1 MLRSLRIASLAL
13 LCATAAGCGDV
24 LSRNRPVTT
33 ADQATELAKAALIG
47 TPQAIGPFK
56 VVRAGATWNVSAPP
70 APTGAVTVYVSA
82 RTGQAVVYT
91 DEGTKRVGP

>member
-1 MLRSLRIASLAL
+1 MLRRLRIASFAL
-13 LCATAAGCGDV
+13 LCATAACGDV
-24 LSRNRPVTT
+24 LSRSRPVTT

-70 APTGAVTVYVSA
+70 APTGSVTVYVSA
-82 RTGQAVVYT
+82 KTGQAVVYT
-91 DEGTKRVGP
+91 DEGTKRADP